1 MANKKRRLQHVPR
14 KALQAAEVGNESELY
29 FRQQQD
35 TPVEHCIDNVG
46 ILLRAPP
53 RRLVFF
59 FLWRSRRVFGR
70 YTWTLERF
78 GLAHSTYSCGVYFLG
93 PAWIERL
100 LFPHELLT
108 TVLQG
113 SSTMVDYRR

>member
-59 FLWRSRRVFGR
+59 FYGALVAFLVGIHGPLSVSGWHIAHILVVFTSWAQRG
-70 YTWTLERF
+70 
-78 GLAHSTYSCGVYFLG
+78 
-93 PAWIERL
+93 
-100 LFPHELLT
+100 
-108 TVLQG
+108 
-113 SSTMVDYRR
+113 